1 MKREDLAAY
10 FDEDLIIWDLKGD
23 TKDDVLLELAGR
35 LETKRRVYKGNIIV
49 DLLRRREELG
59 TTAIGREY
67 AVPHCRTI
75 AVEKLT
81 VVFAVKREGV
91 DFDALDKK
99 PTKLFFAIIAPP
111 RDVNYLPLWGA
122 IAELLKD
129 AAKRKKLLGARGMKD
144 LRDAILGSGAE

>member
-111 RDVNYLPLWGA
+111 RDVNYLPLLGA